1 MKTMFSILGGF
12 ITAIL
17 VIAIALCIS
26 VNSLIEQYGN
36 NYIVSEKNAPHVDAI
51 IIPGAKVNI
60 DGTPSSSLKNRLD
73 KGFDL
78 YKQGCAKKIL
88 LSGDH
93 TSDYYDEVNV
103 MREYL
108 EMKGVAP
115 QDIFLDHAGI
125 DTYHTMYRANKLFEI
140 SNAIVVSQHYHNV
153 RAIYIGRQ
161 LGITVLAVNAADTD
175 NVATTKKMDIR
186 EYGARF
192 KAFIQAGIIKPQ
204 PEITEEPI
212 SIFSD
217 GTITHNQS

>member
-12 ITAIL
+12 VTAIL
-17 VIAIALCIS
+17 VITVALCIS

-36 NYIVSEKNAPHVDAI
+36 NYIVLSKTAPRVDAI

-73 KGFDL
+73 QGFDL
-78 YKQGCAKKIL
+78 YERGCAKKIL

-93 TSDYYDEVNV
+93 TSEYYDEVTV

-108 EMKGVAP
+108 EEKGVAP
-115 QDIFLDHAGI
+115 EDIFLDHAGI
-125 DTYHTMYRANKLFEI
+125 DTYHTMYRAKNLFGI
-140 SNAIVVSQHYHNV
+140 SNALVVSQHYHNV

-161 LGITVLAVNAADTD
+161 LGMTVLAVDAADTD
-175 NVATTKKMDIR
+175 NVATTKKMNLR

-192 KAFIQAGIIKPQ
+192 KAFLQAGIIKPQ
-204 PEITEEPI
+204 PEITETPV

-217 GTITHNQS
+217 GTVTHEQ

>member
-12 ITAIL
+12 VTAIL
-17 VIAIALCIS
+17 VITVALCIS

-36 NYIVSEKNAPHVDAI
+36 NYIVLSKTAPRVDAI

-73 KGFDL
+73 QGFDL
-78 YKQGCAKKIL
+78 YERSCAKKIL

-93 TSDYYDEVNV
+93 TSEYYDEVTV

-108 EMKGVAP
+108 EEKGVAP
-115 QDIFLDHAGI
+115 EDIFLDHAGI
-125 DTYHTMYRANKLFEI
+125 DTYHTMYRAKNLFGI
-140 SNAIVVSQHYHNV
+140 SNALVVSQHYHNV

-161 LGITVLAVNAADTD
+161 LGMTVLAVDAADTD
-175 NVATTKKMDIR
+175 NVATTKKMNLR

-192 KAFIQAGIIKPQ
+192 KAFLQAGIIKPQ
-204 PEITEEPI
+204 PEITETPV

-217 GTITHNQS
+217 GTVTHEQ